1 MKSDFNKN
9 LKIYNSLSGKKE
21 LFVPINK
28 KKIGMYVCGP
38 TVYNNAHL
46 GNCRTFISFD
56 LINRYLIHLGFK
68 VRYVRNLTDVGH
80 LENDDD
86 DGEDKISKK
95 AKIEK
100 LEPME
105 IVQKYSIDFHK
116 VMERFNTLPPSIEPT
131 ATGHIIEQIDSIEQI
146 IKSGYAYEK
155 NGSVY
160 FDVLKFNKKNN
171 YGKLSGRKLENMMN
185 NSRTLDGTSDK
196 KNPQD
201 FALWKKAEE
210 SHIMFWNSPWGKGFP
225 GWHLECTA
233 MSKKYLGDYFDIH
246 GGGMDL
252 KFPHHDCEI
261 AQSEALNNKNPAKY
275 WMHTN
280 MLTLNGKKMSK
291 SIDNF
296 ILPNEIFTGNNKIFE
311 KQFSPNV
318 VKFFIYQAHYRS
330 ILDISNDALIASEKG
345 LNKLFNGLN
354 LISELDCN
362 EQPSDFDIES
372 WINNCYLKM
381 NDDFNT
387 PMLIAELFDCLSFI
401 NNVKKS
407 SKNLNIIDKEKLK
420 STFEIFLFDILGLV
434 EKDESNNTENKIS
447 SELIRVLIKLRNQ
460 SRENKDFKLSDQIRD
475 DLMNL
480 GIQLNDDKKESSYKI
495 IK

>member
-407 SKNLNIIDKEKLK
+407 SKNLNIIDKEKLE
-420 STFEIFLFDILGLV
+420 STFKIFLFDVLGLV
-434 EKDESNNTENKIS
+434 DKPESNNAEDKIS
-447 SELIRVLIKLRNQ
+447 SELIGLLIKLRNQ

-480 GIQLNDDKKESSYKI
+480 GIQLNDDKKESYYKK

>member
-131 ATGHIIEQIDSIEQI
+131 ATGHIIEQIDCIEQI

-407 SKNLNIIDKEKLK
+407 SKNLNIIDKEKLE
-420 STFEIFLFDILGLV
+420 STFKIFLFDVLGLV
-434 EKDESNNTENKIS
+434 DKPESNNAEDKIS
-447 SELIRVLIKLRNQ
+447 SELIGLLIKLRNQ